1 MPKEV
6 ATSSSIT
13 TAVPSGLITTDWCIQ
28 DSLGW
33 HDEPNV
39 CADSG
44 TNPSN
49 YGTICCAGDIIDTS
63 GGLALI
69 TNGNS
74 KNHTLDLNTLVC
86 CLVEGPQQG
95 GILPLNSDPTQCTEG
110 NPTPLASFAATNT
123 DNAAIWAATYTGA
136 SESAGESTTV
146 TGDFIHRETPKCL
159 WVYTKTGMAMQNV
172 TVAAADITTLPAP
185 TTDKFGWPITTGSLA
200 SSSIASSS
208 VSSSSTDAAASTS
221 SASGAASLHS
231 ISPAVYLFIMAFSL
245 VRAART

>member
-95 GILPLNSDPTQCTEG
+95 GILPLNSDKTQCTEG
-110 NPTPLASFAATNT
+110 SPTPLASFAATNT
-123 DNAAIWAATYTGA
+123 ANAVIWAATYTSA
-136 SESAGESTTV
+136 SISAGESTTV

-159 WVYTKTGMAMQNV
+159 WVYTKTGVAMQNI
-172 TVAAADITTLPAP
+172 TVGAADITTLPAP
-185 TTDKFGWPITTGSLA
+185 TTDEFGYTITTGSLA
-200 SSSIASSS
+200 SSSSVRSST
-208 VSSSSTDAAASTS
+208 SSSTDAAASTTPT
-221 SASGAASLHS
+221 SGAVSPYG
-231 ISPAVYLFIMAFSL
+231 ISPAVYLLIMAFGL
-245 VRAART
+245 FRGAIF